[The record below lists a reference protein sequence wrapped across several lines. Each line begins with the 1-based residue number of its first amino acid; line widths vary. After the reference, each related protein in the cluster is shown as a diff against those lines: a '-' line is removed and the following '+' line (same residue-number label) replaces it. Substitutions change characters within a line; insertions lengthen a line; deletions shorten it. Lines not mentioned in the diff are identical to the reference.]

1 MSKRTRNDQ
10 DPHAQLSSDAE
21 SLLRLRRIADLS
33 GRSRGRY
40 LCGAALGL
48 PVPGTLLDDGVA
60 SLLPAAAAIAALLAA
75 FFVMRRRWG
84 LKPSTAPTGDEVLA
98 RLEDSWDDVMA
109 FDATSPPDEARD
121 VERRPDLALHD

>member
-1 MSKRTRNDQ
+1 MSKRTRNHQ

-33 GRSRGRY
+33 GRSRARY
-40 LCGAALGL
+40 LCGAALGP
-48 PVPGTLLDDGVA
+48 PVPGTLLDHGVA

-75 FFVMRRRWG
+75 FFVMMRRWG

-98 RLEDSWDDVMA
+98 RLEDSWDVMA
-109 FDATSPPDEARD
+109 FDVTSPPDEARD